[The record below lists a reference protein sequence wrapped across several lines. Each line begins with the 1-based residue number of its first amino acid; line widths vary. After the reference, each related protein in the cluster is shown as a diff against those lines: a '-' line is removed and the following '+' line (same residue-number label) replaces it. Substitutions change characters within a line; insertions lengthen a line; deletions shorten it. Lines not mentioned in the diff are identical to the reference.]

1 MRRLVIVA
9 VAAAARARRRRLR
22 REVRGRAAASGKIER
37 FNVILDYFPNADHAG
52 LYAAQAAGD
61 YERAGLDVELKPPPD
76 PSAPLK
82 LLQSGQADVVI
93 SYEPELLLA
102 RDKGADLVA
111 VGALVQKPLT
121 TLMTLDGSINGP
133 EDLRGKRV
141 GTAGHPVPDRL
152 PADDPPQRRRRPRGR
167 SRRPTSASTSCP
179 RCCRARSTPR
189 SARSGTT
196 RAPTSAAAAA
206 SRRSCGWRSSACP
219 TYDELIF
226 VARRKDL
233 DEGFSSKLRRFL
245 RATAKGHERL
255 RANPNVGVDA
265 LLKVDPG
272 LERGLQTDVVSR
284 DAAGLLPR
292 GPRPAVRLAGAERV
306 GRLRRLDVRAE
317 AAQAAAE
324 GRRGADQRVPAGRG
338 ADAAD
343 DGDSVSSPAPAAMT
357 RYVPARPFHSP

>member
-1 MRRLVIVA
+1 MKKLVLLLLA
-9 VAAAARARRRRLR
+9 VLALAGCG
-22 REVRGRAAASGKIER
+22 EKSEGGPGSGKTER

-61 YERAGLDVELKPPPD
+61 YDRAGLDVELKPPPD

-121 TLMTLDGSINGP
+121 TLMTLEGNINGP

-141 GTAGHPVPDRL
+141 GTAGLPYQTAYLQTILRNAGVDPEEVKETHVGFNLVPAMLSRDVDATL
-152 PADDPPQRRRRPRGR
+152 GAFWNYEGTDLRRRGR
-167 SRRPTSASTSCP
+167 KPTIMRMEKLGVP
-179 RCCRARSTPR
+179 N
-189 SARSGTT
+189 
-196 RAPTSAAAAA
+196 
-206 SRRSCGWRSSACP
+206 
-219 TYDELIF
+219 YNELIF

-233 DEGFSSKLRRFL
+233 DQGFSSKLRRFM

-255 RANPNVGVDA
+255 RANPNIGVDA

-272 LERGLQTDVVSR
+272 LERGLQTDVVSETLPVFFPTDR
-284 DAAGLLPR
+284 NHPFGWMEPSEWKAYGDWMYEQKLLKQAPDGTEALTNEFLPGEGLSPR
-292 GPRPAVRLAGAERV
+292 VTATP
-306 GRLRRLDVRAE
+306 
-317 AAQAAAE
+317 
-324 GRRGADQRVPAGRG
+324 
-338 ADAAD
+338 
-343 DGDSVSSPAPAAMT
+343 
-357 RYVPARPFHSP
+357 

>member
-1 MRRLVIVA
+1 MLVLA
-9 VAAAARARRRRLR
+9 GCG
-22 REVRGRAAASGKIER
+22 EKSEGGPGSGRTER

-52 LYAAQAAGD
+52 LYAAQAEGD
-61 YERAGLDVELKPPPD
+61 YDRAGLDVELKPPPD

-121 TLMTLDGSINGP
+121 TLMTLEGDLNDP

-141 GTAGHPVPDRL
+141 GTAGLPYQTAYLQTILRNAGIDPEEVKETHVGFNLVPAMLSRDVDATL
-152 PADDPPQRRRRPRGR
+152 GAFWNYEGTDLRRRGR
-167 SRRPTSASTSCP
+167 KPTIMRMENLGVP
-179 RCCRARSTPR
+179 N
-189 SARSGTT
+189 
-196 RAPTSAAAAA
+196 
-206 SRRSCGWRSSACP
+206 
-219 TYDELIF
+219 YNELVF

-233 DEGFSSKLRRFL
+233 DQGFSSKLRRFM

-272 LERGLQTDVVSR
+272 LERGLQTDVVSETLPVFFPADR
-284 DAAGLLPR
+284 NHPFGWMEPSEWKTYADWMYEQKLLKQAPDGTEALTNEFLPGEGLSPR
-292 GPRPAVRLAGAERV
+292 ATATP
-306 GRLRRLDVRAE
+306 
-317 AAQAAAE
+317 
-324 GRRGADQRVPAGRG
+324 
-338 ADAAD
+338 
-343 DGDSVSSPAPAAMT
+343 
-357 RYVPARPFHSP
+357 

>member
-1 MRRLVIVA
+1 MRRLA
-9 VAAAARARRRRLR
+9 LLLLAALAIALPACA
-22 REVRGRAAASGKIER
+22 EKTEGGPGSHKTER

-61 YERAGLDVELKPPPD
+61 YKRAGLDVELKPPPD

-121 TLMTLDGSINGP
+121 TLMTLDGTINRP

-141 GTAGHPVPDRL
+141 GTAGIPYQTAYLQTILNNAGVDPEEVMQTDVGFNLVPAMLSHKVDATL
-152 PADDPPQRRRRPRGR
+152 GAFWNYEGTDLRRRGR
-167 SRRPTSASTSCP
+167 KPTIM
-179 RCCRARSTPR
+179 RMEKL
-189 SARSGTT
+189 GV
-196 RAPTSAAAAA
+196 
-206 SRRSCGWRSSACP
+206 P
-219 TYDELIF
+219 TYNELVF

-255 RANPNVGVDA
+255 RANPEIGIDA
-265 LLKVDPG
+265 LLRVDPG
-272 LERGLQTDVVSR
+272 LERGLQTDVVSETLPVFFPADR
-284 DAAGLLPR
+284 NKPFGWQQPNEWKAYGDWMYEQKLVKQPPKAEEALTNEFLPGEGLAPR
-292 GPRPAVRLAGAERV
+292 ATA
-306 GRLRRLDVRAE
+306 
-317 AAQAAAE
+317 
-324 GRRGADQRVPAGRG
+324 
-338 ADAAD
+338 
-343 DGDSVSSPAPAAMT
+343 SP
-357 RYVPARPFHSP
+357 